1 MSQIDVIKENVQYEQ
16 LLRESTGSNILKGE
30 YLIKDSHPDVHEI
43 LGVDAKAT
51 VTNKEV
57 LADKV
62 MLEGVVTYTVLY
74 LSIDESD
81 IERINSVNLSEK
93 FADYLELT
101 GIEHKVLC
109 DVECVVEH
117 IQANIM
123 NERKISVEGVRT
135 TKWNIYQ
142 VDEFEFIKD
151 LEGTSDIQVQKETE
165 EITKLGEDKIYFGCY
180 CKVEVLY
187 KGKDTDD
194 IILLNDD
201 IYLSKEQELIGCNAD
216 MMAYNEVDIVNS
228 DYIVTL
234 DDLGENRIINVEFLA
249 KGLVKV
255 LSKEKI
261 DLINDAYCPSQPIDL
276 IKSNHDI
283 GLIHGMVNTEVI
295 IKDNISLN
303 DDKEKIGSIIMTSG
317 SPVVTDKSVEN
328 DKIKLDGVV
337 KVSVLYRTADEIS
350 RINMCTGEVPFT
362 TVIDLKGTNKD
373 MDVVSKVQIES
384 IDSTIEANT
393 IGIRITLSAWAK
405 VSYKVNKEWIVDV
418 VESENGRAES
428 KASVTIYS
436 VDKGDTLWNLA
447 KKYNT
452 TIEELVKINDI
463 ENPDVIIVGQKL
475 IIPGRAVF

>member
-62 MLEGVVTYTVLY
+62 MLEGVLY

-142 VDEFEFIKD
+142 IDEFEFIKD

-165 EITKLGEDKIYFGCY
+165 EIN
-180 CKVEVLY
+180 KV
-187 KGKDTDD
+187 
-194 IILLNDD
+194 
-201 IYLSKEQELIGCNAD
+201 IG
-216 MMAYNEVDIVNS
+216 
-228 DYIVTL
+228 
-234 DDLGENRIINVEFLA
+234 
-249 KGLVKV
+249 
-255 LSKEKI
+255 
-261 DLINDAYCPSQPIDL
+261 
-276 IKSNHDI
+276 
-283 GLIHGMVNTEVI
+283 
-295 IKDNISLN
+295 
-303 DDKEKIGSIIMTSG
+303 DKEIELMG
-317 SPVVTDKSVEN
+317 KS
-328 DKIKLDGVV
+328 
-337 KVSVLYRTADEIS
+337 
-350 RINMCTGEVPFT
+350 
-362 TVIDLKGTNKD
+362 
-373 MDVVSKVQIES
+373 
-384 IDSTIEANT
+384 
-393 IGIRITLSAWAK
+393 
-405 VSYKVNKEWIVDV
+405 
-418 VESENGRAES
+418 
-428 KASVTIYS
+428 
-436 VDKGDTLWNLA
+436 
-447 KKYNT
+447 
-452 TIEELVKINDI
+452 
-463 ENPDVIIVGQKL
+463 
-475 IIPGRAVF
+475 

>member
-142 VDEFEFIKD
+142 IDEFEFIKD
-151 LEGTSDIQVQKETE
+151 LEGTSDIQVQKEKE
-165 EITKLGEDKIYFGCY
+165 AEMDA
-180 CKVEVLY
+180 
-187 KGKDTDD
+187 DAATDD
-194 IILLNDD
+194 EALEAELFDSDQNAYLKDEDFAELRHMEEEEAEIDDEQLL
-201 IYLSKEQELIGCNAD
+201 
-216 MMAYNEVDIVNS
+216 
-228 DYIVTL
+228 
-234 DDLGENRIINVEFLA
+234 
-249 KGLVKV
+249 
-255 LSKEKI
+255 
-261 DLINDAYCPSQPIDL
+261 
-276 IKSNHDI
+276 
-283 GLIHGMVNTEVI
+283 
-295 IKDNISLN
+295 
-303 DDKEKIGSIIMTSG
+303 
-317 SPVVTDKSVEN
+317 
-328 DKIKLDGVV
+328 
-337 KVSVLYRTADEIS
+337 
-350 RINMCTGEVPFT
+350 
-362 TVIDLKGTNKD
+362 
-373 MDVVSKVQIES
+373 
-384 IDSTIEANT
+384 
-393 IGIRITLSAWAK
+393 
-405 VSYKVNKEWIVDV
+405 
-418 VESENGRAES
+418 
-428 KASVTIYS
+428 
-436 VDKGDTLWNLA
+436 
-447 KKYNT
+447 
-452 TIEELVKINDI
+452 ELVKD
-463 ENPDVIIVGQKL
+463 G
-475 IIPGRAVF
+475 VFD

>member
-93 FADYLELT
+93 FADYLDLT

-165 EITKLGEDKIYFGCY
+165 EINKVIGDKEIELMGKSILKATMDKPEIEDILQCSLNLHKKETKLGKIRY
-180 CKVEVLY
+180 
-187 KGKDTDD
+187 
-194 IILLNDD
+194 ILAATARW
-201 IYLSKEQELIGCNAD
+201 KF
-216 MMAYNEVDIVNS
+216 
-228 DYIVTL
+228 YI
-234 DDLGENRIINVEFLA
+234 R
-249 KGLVKV
+249 
-255 LSKEKI
+255 EKI
-261 DLINDAYCPSQPIDL
+261 LMI
-276 IKSNHDI
+276 
-283 GLIHGMVNTEVI
+283 
-295 IKDNISLN
+295 
-303 DDKEKIGSIIMTSG
+303 
-317 SPVVTDKSVEN
+317 
-328 DKIKLDGVV
+328 
-337 KVSVLYRTADEIS
+337 
-350 RINMCTGEVPFT
+350 
-362 TVIDLKGTNKD
+362 
-373 MDVVSKVQIES
+373 
-384 IDSTIEANT
+384 
-393 IGIRITLSAWAK
+393 
-405 VSYKVNKEWIVDV
+405 
-418 VESENGRAES
+418 
-428 KASVTIYS
+428 
-436 VDKGDTLWNLA
+436 
-447 KKYNT
+447 
-452 TIEELVKINDI
+452 
-463 ENPDVIIVGQKL
+463 
-475 IIPGRAVF
+475 